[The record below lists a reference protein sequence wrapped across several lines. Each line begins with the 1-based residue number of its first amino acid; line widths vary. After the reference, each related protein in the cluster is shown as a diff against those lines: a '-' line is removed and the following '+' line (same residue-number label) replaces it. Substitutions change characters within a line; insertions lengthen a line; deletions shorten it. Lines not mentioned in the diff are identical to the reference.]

1 LSGGRILVVDDE
13 VTIRDTVGQ
22 FLEGEGYDVAYSS
35 NGVDALD
42 QVAAQHPDV
51 ILLDLMMPGMNGR
64 EFITAMR
71 EQLKLTRIP
80 ILVMTGM
87 QGLPPHQAIALGAN
101 DVVEKPF
108 DIDDILN
115 KIALALFRTQT
126 EAKGESDGEVH
137 GGDGADGTHGNWML
151 ESGEHERERE
161 SGVVLVVE
169 RDFAARRR
177 LDDLLVA
184 HGYRVLSMGRVTDE
198 LARLARV
205 LEPRAIVIDLDAP
218 GANGLRTVH
227 YLREDGGLDS
237 VAMLVACSDPDSAE
251 EIRQEAEELGVE
263 VWMKP
268 IADEDLLAFLAAPPA
283 RAKHM
288 PGKS

>member
-13 VTIRDTVGQ
+13 LTIRDTVGQ

-42 QVAAQHPDV
+42 QVVEQHPDL

-64 EFITAMR
+64 EFITALR

-87 QGLPPHQAIALGAN
+87 QGLPPQQAIALGAN

-126 EAKGESDGEVH
+126 EASSDGA
-137 GGDGADGTHGNWML
+137 GGVSESWML
-151 ESGEHERERE
+151 DTGEHERE
-161 SGVVLVVE
+161 SGVILVVE
-169 RDFAARRR
+169 CDFAARRH

-184 HGYRVLSMGRVTDE
+184 HGFRVLSMGRVTDE

-205 LEPRAIVIDLDAP
+205 LEPRAMVIDLDAP
-218 GANGLRTVH
+218 GASGLRTVH
-227 YLREDGGLDS
+227 YLRDDAGLDG
-237 VAMLVACSDPDSAE
+237 VAMLVACSDPDSAA
-251 EIRQEAEELGVE
+251 EIRDQAGELGVE

-268 IADEDLLAFLAAPPA
+268 ISDEDLLAFLAAPPA
-283 RAKHM
+283 RARHAA
-288 PGKS
+288 GES

>member
-1 LSGGRILVVDDE
+1 MSGGRILVVDDE
-13 VTIRDTVGQ
+13 LTIRDNVGQ

-42 QVAAQHPDV
+42 QVVEQHPDL

-64 EFITAMR
+64 EFITALR

-87 QGLPPHQAIALGAN
+87 QGLPPQQAIALGAN

-108 DIDDILN
+108 DIDDMLN

-126 EAKGESDGEVH
+126 EA
-137 GGDGADGTHGNWML
+137 GGNSDGADGASENWTVDTD
-151 ESGEHERERE
+151 EHERE

-169 RDFAARRR
+169 RDFAARRH

-184 HGYRVLSMGRVTDE
+184 HGFRVLSMGRVTDE

-205 LEPRAIVIDLDAP
+205 LEPRAVVIDLDAP
-218 GANGLRTVH
+218 GASGLRTVH
-227 YLREDGGLDS
+227 YLREDAGLDG

-251 EIRQEAEELGVE
+251 EIRDQAGALGVE

-268 IADEDLLAFLAAPPA
+268 ISDEDLLAFLAAPPA
-283 RAKHM
+283 RARHAA
-288 PGKS
+288 GES

>member
-42 QVAAQHPDV
+42 QVVAQHPDV

-64 EFITAMR
+64 EFITALR

-126 EAKGESDGEVH
+126 EGRGEGD
-137 GGDGADGTHGNWML
+137 GDGAQGHDGTAASWMVDT
-151 ESGEHERERE
+151 GEHERE

-169 RDFAARRR
+169 REFAARRR
-177 LDDLLVA
+177 LDDLLVG

-205 LEPRAIVIDLDAP
+205 LEPRAVVIDLDAP
-218 GANGLRTVH
+218 GANGVRTLH
-227 YLREDGGLDS
+227 YLRKDAGLDN
-237 VAMLVACSDPDSAE
+237 VAMLVACSDPEEAE
-251 EIRQEAEELGVE
+251 EIRARSGELGVE
-263 VWMKP
+263 VWAKP
-268 IADEDLLAFLAAPPA
+268 IADEDLLAFLAAPPTRA
-283 RAKHM
+283 RHVARE
-288 PGKS
+288 S

>member
-1 LSGGRILVVDDE
+1 MSGGRILVVDDE
-13 VTIRDTVGQ
+13 LTIRDNVGQ

-42 QVAAQHPDV
+42 QVVEQHPDL

-64 EFITAMR
+64 EFITALR

-87 QGLPPHQAIALGAN
+87 QGLPPQQAIALGAN

-108 DIDDILN
+108 DIDDMLN

-126 EAKGESDGEVH
+126 EAGSNS
-137 GGDGADGTHGNWML
+137 DGADGASENWTVDTD
-151 ESGEHERERE
+151 EHERE

-169 RDFAARRR
+169 RDFAARRH

-184 HGYRVLSMGRVTDE
+184 HGFRVLSMGRVTDE

-205 LEPRAIVIDLDAP
+205 LEPRAVVIDLDAP
-218 GANGLRTVH
+218 GASGLRTVH
-227 YLREDGGLDS
+227 YLREDAGLDG

-251 EIRQEAEELGVE
+251 EIRDQAGALGVE

-268 IADEDLLAFLAAPPA
+268 ISDEDLLAFLAAPPA
-283 RAKHM
+283 RARHAA
-288 PGKS
+288 GES

>member
-1 LSGGRILVVDDE
+1 MSGGRILVVDDE
-13 VTIRDTVGQ
+13 LTIRDTVGQ

-42 QVAAQHPDV
+42 QVVERHPDV

-64 EFITAMR
+64 EFITALR

-80 ILVMTGM
+80 ILVMTGI

-126 EAKGESDGEVH
+126 EPRGDGDGGGAH
-137 GGDGADGTHGNWML
+137 GGGGDGA
-151 ESGEHERERE
+151 SGSWTVDTDEHERE

-205 LEPRAIVIDLDAP
+205 LEPRAMVIDLDAP
-218 GANGLRTVH
+218 GASGLRTVH
-227 YLREDGGLDS
+227 YLREDAGLDS

-251 EIRQEAEELGVE
+251 EIREQAEELGVE

-283 RAKHM
+283 RARHVV
-288 PGKS
+288 GES